1 MAHPLRTI
9 TLDEWLDAGLSYY
22 QYENDKKRG
31 KLKTLGH
38 GCRNKPVEIIWDSIR
53 PDRQAVLLH
62 LVGDDTNPQGNEVER
77 VLEHDPEAYNFFT
90 TYMRPDGTPLDPEKI
105 KTYYATACV
114 LNAIIKVYDARVAFR
129 ARVSQRTTNADLDQI
144 VGNAQAID
152 RQKWPFDLPE
162 SKRVKEKI
170 NEYRVKGPACLIKKY
185 DGNQNRRKVHEGIE
199 GLLISIYCMSNLPF
213 GEWVYEDYNAF
224 VEGKKDI
231 IAQDTGEVL
240 SPQDYYDATGYPVYL
255 ERSTVRHY
263 FYKNKALVDSLRK
276 NRIDFITQNSP
287 YNQRSRPDYSLSKI
301 SMDDRTLPRRTPEGD
316 MVNVY
321 FAVEVLSG
329 AWIGST
335 HKRGALTVEDVWD
348 CFRDTYR
355 TLNHHNLVWPGECEV
370 EHHLMGSIKDELE
383 MMFMEVT
390 FCAPGL
396 SRSKR
401 AEQGVRA
408 KKYEDEKRHQTG
420 IGRWYGKGPYK
431 TKSANKDPE
440 YKEERLPYTQLIAE
454 DIESINRHNH
464 AMHPDQKRFAG
475 KTRWQ
480 VLTENQN
487 PGLAPAQAH
496 LVMRYLGQKTD
507 TSITNNTFLKVQYS
521 NYTIENYG
529 IIKRLKP
536 NNYNVEARWLRNA
549 DGSIDEIYL
558 YQDDKYIGKA
568 LKEPAYNE
576 AKIERTE
583 KDEEIRA
590 QQARRQA
597 KFHKAIKDEKEK
609 KYRKV
614 AVLPADVNYY
624 HELKPEVLDVT
635 PDTPDTDRAE
645 DPLAGYDPEYWVQ
658 KALRDR

>member
-1 MAHPLRTI
+1 MPHPLRTI

-31 KLKTLGH
+31 KLKTLGRAAF
-38 GCRNKPVEIIWDSIR
+38 GKPVEIIWDSIR
-53 PDRQAVLLH
+53 ADRKAVLRN
-62 LVGDDTNPQGNEVER
+62 LVGDDTTPQGNEVEQA
-77 VLEHDPEAYNFFT
+77 LEHDTRAYNFFT
-90 TYMRPDGTPLDPEKI
+90 TYIKPDGSPLDTEKI

-114 LNAIIKVYDARVAFR
+114 LNAIIKVYADREAYR
-129 ARVSQRTTNADLDQI
+129 ARVGQRTTNADLEKI
-144 VGNAQAID
+144 VITAQAID
-152 RQKWPFDLPE
+152 RQKWPFDLPV
-162 SKRVKEKI
+162 SKRVKDKI
-170 NEYRVKGPACLIKKY
+170 KEYKERGYECLIKKY
-185 DGNQNRRKVHEGIE
+185 DGNQNRRKVNEGIE
-199 GLLISIYCMSNLPF
+199 GLLISIYCMNNLPF

-224 VEGKKDI
+224 IAGKKDI
-231 IAQDTGEVL
+231 IDQETGEVIN
-240 SPQDYYDATGYPVYL
+240 PHDYYDATGYPVHL

-287 YNQRSRPDYSLSKI
+287 YNQRRRPDYSLSKI
-301 SMDDRTLPRRTPEGD
+301 SMDDRTLPRRTEEGD

-321 FAVEVLSG
+321 FAMDALSG
-329 AWIGST
+329 AWVGYT
-335 HKRGALTVEDVWD
+335 HKRGALTVEDIWE
-348 CFRDTYR
+348 CMRNMYA
-355 TLNHHNLVWPGECEV
+355 TLNHHNMVWPGEVEV
-370 EHHLMGSIKDELE
+370 EHHLMSSISDELS
-383 MMFMEVT
+383 MMFAHNT
-390 FCAPGL
+390 FCTPGL

-401 AEQGVRA
+401 AEQGVRS

-420 IGRWYGKGPYK
+420 VGRWYGKGAYK

-464 AMHPDQKRFAG
+464 AMHPDQDRFPG
-475 KTRWQ
+475 KTRLQ
-480 VLTENQN
+480 VLVENQN
-487 PGLAPAQAH
+487 PHLAPAQAH
-496 LVMRYLGQKTD
+496 LIMRYLGQKTD

-521 NYTIENYG
+521 NYAIEDYN

-536 NNYNVEARWLRNA
+536 NNYNVESRWLRDA
-549 DGSIDEIYL
+549 DGGIDEIYL

-568 LKEPAYNE
+568 VKDMAYNE

-590 QQARRQA
+590 QQAKRQA
-597 KFHKAIKDEKEK
+597 KFHKTLQDEKKK

-614 AVLPADVNYY
+614 AVWPANVNY
-624 HELKPEVLDVT
+624 HEELKPEVLDVS
-635 PDTPDTDRAE
+635 PDTPDIVPAD
-645 DPLAGYDPEYWVQ
+645 DPLANYDPEYWAQ